1 MKMECKVVKI
11 GGGIIN
17 DEFALADFLK
27 AFSEIDS
34 PKLLV
39 HGGGKM
45 ATELSTQLGHDVQL
59 INGRRV
65 TTEQGLKVVTMVY
78 SGWINT
84 SICAKLAEF
93 GCTVI
98 GLSGAD
104 ANVIEST
111 KRPAEPLDYG
121 FAGDIEKVN
130 GSVLNDFIQSNLCPV
145 MCSITHDGFGQLLN
159 TNADTIASEVAI
171 ALSEFYDVDLF
182 YCFEKPGV
190 LMNADDSDSVIGQID
205 LAKYESLQK
214 ENVINEGMIPKLHNC
229 FYALQSGVQHVRIGD
244 VNGLN
249 EENCGTVLT
258 LES

>member
-1 MKMECKVVKI
+1 MKTKCKVVKI

-17 DEFALADFLK
+17 EEIALAEFLSIFAK
-27 AFSEIDS
+27 IDS

-45 ATELSTQLGHDVQL
+45 ATELSAQLGQEVQL

-65 TTEQGLKVVTMVY
+65 TTEEGLKVATMVY
-78 SGWINT
+78 SGLINT
-84 SICAKLAEF
+84 SVCAKLAEF
-93 GCTVI
+93 GCTTI
-98 GLSGAD
+98 GLSGVD

-111 KRPAEPLDYG
+111 KRPSNPVDYG
-121 FAGDIEKVN
+121 FAGDIRKVN
-130 GSVLNDFIQSNLCPV
+130 GSVLNDFMQSHLCPV
-145 MCSITHDGFGQLLN
+145 MCSITHDGCGQLLN

-182 YCFEKPGV
+182 YCFEKSGV
-190 LMNADDSDSVIGQID
+190 LMNADDDDSVIGEID
-205 LAKYESLQK
+205 LAKYDSLQK

-229 FYALQSGVQHVRIGD
+229 FYALKRGVQHVRIGN
-244 VNGLN
+244 VNGVN
-249 EENCGTVLT
+249 EENSGTVLK